1 MFVLACA
8 QKAGND
14 KLEQTH
20 IEGLQYRG
28 EQTKKPHLSCPDG
41 YPNRARSSAGEH
53 LVDIEGVTGSIPV
66 VPTMITLC
74 ESRGFS
80 CLGASHVGVYRDYR
94 LQFRL

>member
-14 KLEQTH
+14 KLKQTH

-28 EQTKKPHLSCPDG
+28 EQTKKPHLSHTDG

-66 VPTMITLC
+66 VPTIKTPR
-74 ESRGFS
+74 ET
-80 CLGASHVGVYRDYR
+80 
-94 LQFRL
+94 